1 MAHSNGTTRPLR
13 AVQFGLG
20 PIGASCLRTLM
31 SKRHAFEIV
40 GAIDIDPAK
49 VGRDAGEV
57 AGADTAAG
65 VTVSSDAAAVLE
77 ATRPDVVFHTTTSFL
92 DKMYDQLVVCAR
104 AGVNVV
110 SSTEELSYPYRRHP
124 ALARELDQVARE
136 NGITLL
142 GTGVNPGYAM
152 DALALMATG
161 VCNRVESLDIRRVV
175 DAGHR
180 RLPLQRK
187 VGAGLTE
194 ADFAAKKATG
204 TFGHI
209 GLVES
214 VYMVAEGLGWTLD
227 RVDEQLDPVVSQ
239 KRVETPFL
247 VVEEGQVAG
256 IHHAAAGYAGVDRVV
271 SLDLKMYV
279 GADNPLDGVRVTG
292 DPPIDLVVQG
302 GIFGDTAT
310 VATLVNTAPLVVA
323 APAGLVTM
331 GDIPLPR
338 AFAAIPVT

>member
-1 MAHSNGTTRPLR
+1 MTSTNGSPRPLR

-20 PIGASCLRTLM
+20 PIGASCLRTLL
-31 SKRHAFEIV
+31 SKPHAFEVV
-40 GAIDIDPAK
+40 GAIDVDPAK

-57 AGADTAAG
+57 AEAGRTIGILVSDHAAD
-65 VTVSSDAAAVLE
+65 VL
-77 ATRPDVVFHTTTSFL
+77 AKTRPDVVFHTTTSFL
-92 DKMYDQLVVCAR
+92 ERMYDQLVVCAR

-110 SSTEELSYPYRRHP
+110 SSTEELSYPYHRHP
-124 ALARELDQVARE
+124 QIAAELDRVARE

-161 VCNRVESLDIRRVV
+161 VCNTVESLDIRRVV
-175 DAGHR
+175 DAGGR

-187 VGAGLTE
+187 VGAGITE
-194 ADFAAKKATG
+194 QEFAEKKATG

-214 VYMVAEGLGWTLD
+214 VYLVAEGLGWTLD
-227 RVDEQLDPVVSQ
+227 RVEENLEPVVSP
-239 KRVETPFL
+239 KYVKTRFL
-247 VVEEGQVAG
+247 EVTEGSVAG
-256 IHHAAAGYAGVDRVV
+256 IHHAATGFVGDRAVV

-279 GADNPLDGVRVTG
+279 GAEEPMDAVKVVG
-292 DPPIDLVVQG
+292 DPPIDLVIHG

-310 VATLVNTAPLVVA
+310 VATLVNTAPLVVGA
-323 APAGLVTM
+323 RPGLLTM
-331 GDIPLPR
+331 KDIPLPR
-338 AFAAIPVT
+338 AFAAVR